1 MNTKNGGARI
11 DTELMRSSG
20 TISGPHRKTRPVTLT
35 IGQRVMRRVVGMLW
49 VLDAKLQSRKI
60 VK

>member
-11 DTELMRSSG
+11 DTAQMIASG
-20 TISGPHRKTRPVTLT
+20 TITGPHRRTRPVTLT